1 MWFDAV
7 AGVYVP
13 ATETHLVDQYGVNFA
28 DRLVPDAA
36 ATAAGSSLEKL
47 FAAERLL
54 KVGGSLPEDD
64 PAARR
69 LRRLLMLLAAN
80 NARAVMTAEPR
91 GQGAAKLLAQA
102 SADLYKYPVGEI
114 TSESPPEVMLGLA
127 RARYFLTTHLRR
139 APSDFDSW
147 LMLFGIASAL
157 GDPDA
162 VWEPAL
168 RLTQMAA
175 INVAQYEIQRQVRA
189 VLRRAAAVRAT
200 DAALRPPLD
209 AAEVLTAARQLVGE
223 RRFLRALELIER
235 SVADGSAPTPAS
247 WELTDLRATLL
258 LAAGDP
264 ARARAVW
271 TEAADADADARRP
284 LLPRRLA
291 NAHFVEGHLPEA
303 VQSYLATLASDPL
316 QPLARYG
323 LAITHLELGDRAA
336 FVRECGTALQ
346 SGALDASLADYC
358 SDMTA
363 AVQPATSS
371 TAQGVPLSTKR
382 PGDSR

>member
-1 MWFDAV
+1 MR
-7 AGVYVP
+7 P
-13 ATETHLVDQYGVNFA
+13 
-28 DRLVPDAA
+28 
-36 ATAAGSSLEKL
+36 SLD
-47 FAAERLL
+47 
-54 KVGGSLPEDD
+54 G
-64 PAARR
+64 
-69 LRRLLMLLAAN
+69 
-80 NARAVMTAEPR
+80 
-91 GQGAAKLLAQA
+91 
-102 SADLYKYPVGEI
+102 
-114 TSESPPEVMLGLA
+114 
-127 RARYFLTTHLRR
+127 
-139 APSDFDSW
+139 
-147 LMLFGIASAL
+147 
-157 GDPDA
+157 
-162 VWEPAL
+162 
-168 RLTQMAA
+168 
-175 INVAQYEIQRQVRA
+175 
-189 VLRRAAAVRAT
+189 
-200 DAALRPPLD
+200 
-209 AAEVLTAARQLVGE
+209 AEVLTAARQLVGE

-284 LLPRRLA
+284 LQQRRLA

-336 FVRECGTALQ
+336 FVRECGIALQ
-346 SGALDASLADYC
+346 SGTVDASLADYC